1 MSARR
6 RHRPRRA
13 PLALA
18 ALLAVVT
25 ALAAASCGDDAQP
38 GAPAASA
45 ADGSTLRATFV
56 DRDGDGTL
64 ERGPGE
70 PLRDR
75 TDLGPRTA
83 PGRALGTLGIVSD
96 VHIRD
101 EESPARPVF
110 LDRLGPP
117 FSAVFR
123 PQEALTLQVLTAAVR
138 ALDAAHPDAVVDG
151 GDLIDNAQA
160 NEMAQAKRVLDGGI
174 VRPDTGAPG
183 YDGVQ
188 RASDPDPAYYRPDVD
203 PPRHP
208 GLLAQAQRPFRSPGL
223 RAPWYPVAGNHD
235 LLVAG
240 ELARTPRTNA
250 VAVGGRVLVKPDPSL
265 RVGRTERDLDAQTID
280 RLLRRGLP
288 GTTAPVAADPRRR
301 ELTPRGAIA
310 ALKPGTG
317 ARLHYTFDL
326 GPRVRGIVLD
336 TVQRSKGA
344 HGAIT
349 PGEVAFLRE
358 ALRRAGDRWVLVFSH
373 QPLSGFAEAAPV
385 RALLDADPRVLAA
398 IAGDTHHNR
407 ITPRPTAAGGYWQ
420 ITTSALADFPQQA
433 RMLRVRETAGG
444 GAVLET
450 WMLDTAPDPLAD
462 TARALAY
469 LDAQGGRPDHD
480 AGGRLD
486 RNVRLYRAAPRR

>member
-1 MSARR
+1 MS
-6 RHRPRRA
+6 RRA
-13 PLALA
+13 RTA
-18 ALLAVVT
+18 AVVT
-25 ALAAASCGDDAQP
+25 ALAVASGALVGACGGDDAARRP
-38 GAPAASA
+38 SGAAAG
-45 ADGSTLRATFV
+45 DGSTLRATFA
-56 DRDGDGTL
+56 DPDGDGVL

-75 TDLGPRTA
+75 S
-83 PGRALGTLGIVSD
+83 ALGAAARPGQVLGTVGIVTD
-96 VHIRD
+96 VHVRD
-101 EESPARPVF
+101 EESPARPTF

-123 PQEALTLQVLTAAVR
+123 PQEALTLQVLTAAIR
-138 ALDAAHPDAVVDG
+138 SLDAARPDAIVEN

-160 NEMAQAKRVLDGGI
+160 NEMAAAKRALGGG
-174 VRPDTGAPG
+174 VVNPDSGAPG

-188 RASDPDPAYYRPDVD
+188 AASDPDPAYYRPAVD

-208 GLLAQAQRPFRSPGL
+208 GLLARAQRPFRSPGL

-250 VAVGGRVLVKPDPSL
+250 VAVGDRMLVKPDASL
-265 RVGRTERDLDAQTID
+265 RVGRTERDLNATTID
-280 RLLRRGLP
+280 RLLGRGLP
-288 GTTAPVAADPRRR
+288 GETTRVAPDPARR
-301 ELTPRGAIA
+301 ELTPDQAIRALRPGAG
-310 ALKPGTG
+310 K
-317 ARLHYTFDL
+317 RLHYTFDV

-336 TVQRSKGA
+336 TVQREKGA
-344 HGAIT
+344 HGAVT
-349 PGEVAFLRE
+349 PGEIAFLRD
-358 ALRRAGDRWVLVFSH
+358 ALRRAGDRWVLVFTH
-373 QPLSGFAEAAPV
+373 QPLGGFAEGAPLQ
-385 RALLDADPRVLAA
+385 ALLDADPRVLAA

-433 RMLRVRETAGG
+433 RMLRVRATPGG

-462 TARALAY
+462 TARALAF
-469 LDAQGGRPDHD
+469 LDAQGGRPDRD

>member
-1 MSARR
+1 M
-6 RHRPRRA
+6 RRA
-13 PLALA
+13 ALIA
-18 ALLAVVT
+18 TVALLV
-25 ALAAASCGDDAQP
+25 AACGGDA
-38 GAPAASA
+38 GTTRAPAAGA

-56 DRDGDGTL
+56 DRAGDGTL

-70 PLRDR
+70 PLRGR
-75 TDLGPRTA
+75 TDLGPAAA
-83 PGRALGTLGIVSD
+83 PGPVLGSVGIVTD

-101 EESPARPVF
+101 EESPARPAF

-117 FSAVFR
+117 FSATFR

-138 ALDAAHPDAVVDG
+138 ALDAARPTAVVDN

-160 NEMAQAKRVLDGGI
+160 NEMAAAKRVLDGGL
-174 VRPDTGAPG
+174 VRPDSGAPG

-188 RASDPDPAYYRPDVD
+188 RAGDPDPAYYRPDVD

-208 GLLAQAQRPFRSPGL
+208 GLLDRAERPFRSPGL

-240 ELARTPRTNA
+240 ELARTARTNA
-250 VAVGGRVLVKPDPSL
+250 VALGDRVLVRPDPSL
-265 RVGRTERDLDAQTID
+265 RVGRTEQALNAQTID
-280 RLLRRGLP
+280 RLLRNGLP
-288 GTTAPVAADPRRR
+288 GTTRHVAPDPERR
-301 ELTPRGAIA
+301 ELTPRQAAA
-310 ALKPGTG
+310 ALRAGTG
-317 ARLHYTFDL
+317 ARLDYTFDA
-326 GPRVRGIVLD
+326 GPRIHAIVLD
-336 TVQRSKGA
+336 TVARAKGA
-344 HGAIT
+344 GGVVT
-349 PGEVAFLRE
+349 PREVAFLRRQLE
-358 ALRRAGDRWVLVFSH
+358 RAGDRWVLVFTH
-373 QPLSGFAEAAPV
+373 QPLAGLAGAASLQ
-385 RALLDADPRVLAA
+385 RMLDADPRVLAT

-407 ITPRPTAAGGYWQ
+407 ITPRRTAAGGYWQ

-433 RMLRVRETAGG
+433 RMLRVRGTAGG

-469 LDAQGGRPDHD
+469 LDAQGGRPDGN

-486 RNVRLYRAAPRR
+486 RNVRLYRAAPRG

>member
-1 MSARR
+1 MTPRR
-6 RHRPRRA
+6 RH
-13 PLALA
+13 LAVLA
-18 ALLAVVT
+18 ALLAT
-25 ALAAASCGDDAQP
+25 APALAVACGGDRSGGGTVAA
-38 GAPAASA
+38 GAAG
-45 ADGSTLRATFV
+45 GSTLTTTF
-56 DRDGDGTL
+56 DDPDGDGTL
-64 ERGPGE
+64 GRGPGE

-75 TDLGPRTA
+75 TDLGPAAA
-83 PGRALGTLGIVSD
+83 PGRVLGSVGILTD
-96 VHIRD
+96 VHVRD

-138 ALDAAHPDAVVDG
+138 SLDAARPDAVVVN
-151 GDLIDNAQA
+151 GDLVDNAQA
-160 NEMAQAKRVLDGGI
+160 NEMAQARRALDGGL
-174 VRPDTGAPG
+174 VRPDSGAPG
-183 YDGVQ
+183 YGGVQ
-188 RASDPDPAYYRPDVD
+188 RADDPDPAYYRPDVD

-208 GLLAQAQRPFRSPGL
+208 GLLARAQRPFRSPGL

-250 VAVGGRVLVKPDPSL
+250 VAVGDRVLVKPDPSL
-265 RVGRTERDLDAQTID
+265 RVGRSERDLSAATID
-280 RLLRRGLP
+280 DLLRTGLP
-288 GTTAPVAADPRRR
+288 GETAPVAPDPARR
-301 ELTPRGAIA
+301 ELTPVQAVA
-310 ALKPGTG
+310 ALRPGTG
-317 ARLHYTFDL
+317 DRLDYAFDV

-336 TVQRSKGA
+336 TVQRAKGA
-344 HGAIT
+344 HGAET
-349 PGEVAFLRE
+349 QREVDFLRRE
-358 ALRRAGDRWVLVFSH
+358 LRRAGDRWVLVFSH
-373 QPLSGFAEAAPV
+373 QPLSGFAEAAPL
-385 RALLDADPRVLAA
+385 RDLIDADPRVLAA

-407 ITPRPTAAGGYWQ
+407 VTPRPTAAGGYWQ

-433 RMLRVRETAGG
+433 RMLRVREAAGG

-450 WMLDTAPDPLAD
+450 SMLDTAPDPLAD
-462 TARALAY
+462 TARALAF

>member
-1 MSARR
+1 MS
-6 RHRPRRA
+6 RA
-13 PLALA
+13 TAIAGVVALA
-18 ALLAVVT
+18 M
-25 ALAAASCGDDAQP
+25 LAAACGGGGDDSP
-38 GAPAASA
+38 GSQAPTAP

-70 PLRDR
+70 PLRTR
-75 TDLGPRTA
+75 TALGPAAA
-83 PGRALGTLGIVSD
+83 PGRVLGSVGIVTD
-96 VHIRD
+96 VHVRD
-101 EESPARPVF
+101 EESPARPAF

-123 PQEALTLQVLTAAVR
+123 PQEALTSQVLTGAVR
-138 ALDAAHPDAVVDG
+138 ALNAAGPDAVVEQ

-160 NEMAQAKRVLDGGI
+160 NEMAAAKRVLDGG
-174 VRPDTGAPG
+174 VVDPNSGAPG

-188 RASDPDPAYYRPDVD
+188 SASDPDPAYYRPDVD

-208 GLLAQAQRPFRSPGL
+208 GLLARAQRRFRSPGL

-240 ELARTPRTNA
+240 ELARTPRTNG
-250 VAVGGRVLVKPDPSL
+250 VAIGDEVLAKPDPSL
-265 RVGRTERDLDAQTID
+265 RVGRSEQDFDAQTVD
-280 RLLRRGLP
+280 ELLRDGLP
-288 GTTAPVAADPRRR
+288 GTTRRIAADPARR
-301 ELTPRGAIA
+301 ELTPREAVQ
-310 ALKPGTG
+310 ALEPGGGT
-317 ARLHYTFDL
+317 RLDYTFDV
-326 GPRVRGIVLD
+326 GPRLRAIVLD
-336 TVQRSKGA
+336 TVQRGKGA
-344 HGAIT
+344 GGVVT
-349 PGEVAFLRE
+349 SREVAFLRRE
-358 ALRRAGDRWVLVFSH
+358 LARAGDRWVLVFTH
-373 QPLSGFAEAAPV
+373 QPLHGLDGAGEL

-398 IAGDTHHNR
+398 LAGDTHRNR
-407 ITPRPTAAGGYWQ
+407 IDPHPTAAGGYWE

-433 RMLRVRETAGG
+433 RMLRVRETARG
-444 GAVLET
+444 GAVVET
-450 WMLDTAPDPLAD
+450 WMVDTAPDPLAD

>member
-1 MSARR
+1 M
-6 RHRPRRA
+6 RRA
-13 PLALA
+13 ASIVA
-18 ALLAVVT
+18 ATALLASACGGGDT
-25 ALAAASCGDDAQP
+25 AP
-38 GAPAASA
+38 GTPTAGAGL
-45 ADGSTLRATFV
+45 DGSTLRATFV

-64 ERGPGE
+64 ERGPAE

-75 TDLGPRTA
+75 TDVAPAAR
-83 PGRALGTLGIVSD
+83 PGRVLGTLGIVTD
-96 VHIRD
+96 AHIRD
-101 EESPARPVF
+101 EESPARPTF

-138 ALDAAHPDAVVDG
+138 ALDAARPDAVVVN

-160 NEMAQAKRVLDGGI
+160 NEMAQAKRALNGGL
-174 VRPDTGAPG
+174 VHPDTGARG

-208 GLLAQAQRPFRSPGL
+208 GLLAQAERPFRSPGL

-240 ELARTPRTNA
+240 ELARTPRTDA
-250 VAVGGRVLVKPDPSL
+250 VARGDRVLLDPDPSL
-265 RVGRTERDLDAQTID
+265 RVGRTERELSAQTID
-280 RLLRRGLP
+280 RLLRDGLP
-288 GTTAPVAADPRRR
+288 GKTARVAPDPARR
-301 ELTPRGAIA
+301 ELTPRQAVA
-310 ALKPGTG
+310 ALRPGTG
-317 ARLHYTFDL
+317 PRLDYGFDL

-336 TVQRSKGA
+336 TVRRTKGA
-344 HGAIT
+344 GGVVT
-349 PGEVAFLRE
+349 PREVALLRRE
-358 ALRRAGDRWVLVFSH
+358 LARAGDRWVLVFTH
-373 QPLSGFAEAAPV
+373 QPLGRVDGGA
-385 RALLDADPRVLAA
+385 ALLRLLDRDPRVLAA

-407 ITPRPTAAGGYWQ
+407 IAPRRTAAGGYWL

-433 RMLRVRETAGG
+433 RMLRVREAPGG

-450 WMLDTAPDPLAD
+450 WMLDTAPDRLAD

-469 LDAQGGRPDHD
+469 LDAQGGRPDRD

-486 RNVRLYRAAPRR
+486 RNVRLYHGPPVR

>member
-1 MSARR
+1 M
-6 RHRPRRA
+6 RRA
-13 PLALA
+13 VLIATVAVLVA
-18 ALLAVVT
+18 A
-25 ALAAASCGDDAQP
+25 CGGGDDRARAP
-38 GAPAASA
+38 GTAA
-45 ADGSTLRATFV
+45 ADGSTLRTTFV

-70 PLRDR
+70 PLRAR
-75 TDLGPRTA
+75 TDLGPAAA
-83 PGRALGTLGIVSD
+83 PGRVLGSVGIVTD

-101 EESPARPVF
+101 VESPARPVF

-117 FSAVFR
+117 FSATFR

-138 ALDAAHPDAVVDG
+138 SLDAARPDAVVEN

-160 NEMAQAKRVLDGGI
+160 NEMAGAKRVLDGGV
-174 VRPDTGAPG
+174 VRPDSGAAG

-208 GLLAQAQRPFRSPGL
+208 GLLARAERPFRSPGL

-240 ELARTPRTNA
+240 ELARTARTNA
-250 VAVGGRVLVKPDPSL
+250 VAVSDRVLVRPDPSL
-265 RVGRTERDLDAQTID
+265 RVGRTEQDLNAQTID
-280 RLLRRGLP
+280 RLLRNGLP
-288 GTTAPVAADPRRR
+288 GTTRRVAPDPARR
-301 ELTPRGAIA
+301 ELSPREAVT

-317 ARLHYTFDL
+317 ARLDYAFDV
-326 GPRVRGIVLD
+326 GARIHAIVLD
-336 TVQRSKGA
+336 TVQRAKGA
-344 HGAIT
+344 GGVVT
-349 PGEVAFLRE
+349 PREVAFLRRE
-358 ALRRAGDRWVLVFSH
+358 LARAGDRWVLVFTH
-373 QPLSGFAEAAPV
+373 QPLAGLAGAASLES
-385 RALLDADPRVLAA
+385 ALDADPRVLAT
-398 IAGDTHHNR
+398 IAGDTHHNK
-407 ITPRPTAAGGYWQ
+407 ITPRRTAAGGYWQ

-469 LDAQGGRPDHD
+469 LDAQGGRPDHN

-486 RNVRLYRAAPRR
+486 RNARLYRAPPQG

>member
-1 MSARR
+1 MTPRR
-6 RHRPRRA
+6 R
-13 PLALA
+13 PLAALA
-18 ALLAVVT
+18 ALLVAVPTIAV
-25 ALAAASCGDDAQP
+25 ACGDDGPRGRTA
-38 GAPAASA
+38 APAV
-45 ADGSTLRATFV
+45 DGSTLSATFT
-56 DRDGDGTL
+56 DPDGDGTL
-64 ERGPGE
+64 GRGPGE
-70 PLRDR
+70 PLRAR
-75 TDLGPRTA
+75 TDLAPA
-83 PGRALGTLGIVSD
+83 APPGRVLGSVGILTDAHV
-96 VHIRD
+96 RD
-101 EESPARPVF
+101 EESPARPAF

-123 PQEALTLQVLTAAVR
+123 PQEALSLQVLTAAVR
-138 ALDAAHPDAVVDG
+138 SLDAARPDAVVVN

-160 NEMAQAKRVLDGGI
+160 DEMAQARRALDGGL
-174 VRPDTGAPG
+174 VRPDSGAPG
-183 YDGVQ
+183 YGGVQ

-208 GLLAQAQRPFRSPGL
+208 GLLGRAQRPFRSPGL

-240 ELARTPRTNA
+240 ELARTARTNA
-250 VAVGGRVLVKPDPSL
+250 VAVGDRVLVKPDPSL
-265 RVGRTERDLDAQTID
+265 RVGRSERDLSAGTID
-280 RLLRRGLP
+280 DLLRAGLP
-288 GTTAPVAADPRRR
+288 GETAPVAPDPARR
-301 ELTPRGAIA
+301 ELTPAQAVA
-310 ALKPGTG
+310 ALKPGAG
-317 ARLHYTFDL
+317 DRLDYAFDL

-336 TVQRSKGA
+336 TVQREKGA
-344 HGAIT
+344 HGAVT
-349 PGEVAFLRE
+349 QREVDVLRRE
-358 ALRRAGDRWVLVFSH
+358 LRRAGDRWILVFTH
-373 QPLSGFAEAAPV
+373 QPLAGFAEAAPL
-385 RALLDADPRVLAA
+385 RDLLDADPRVLAA

>member
-1 MSARR
+1 M
-6 RHRPRRA
+6 RRA
-13 PLALA
+13 ALIA
-18 ALLAVVT
+18 TVALLV
-25 ALAAASCGDDAQP
+25 AACGGDD
-38 GAPAASA
+38 GTTRTPAAGA

-56 DRDGDGTL
+56 DRNGDGTL

-70 PLRDR
+70 PLRAR
-75 TDLGPRTA
+75 TDLGPA
-83 PGRALGTLGIVSD
+83 AAAGRVLGSVGVVTD

-101 EESPARPVF
+101 EESPARPAF

-123 PQEALTLQVLTAAVR
+123 PQEALSLQVLTAAVR
-138 ALDAAHPDAVVDG
+138 AIDAADPTAVVEN

-160 NEMAQAKRVLDGGI
+160 NEMVAAKRVLDGGL
-174 VRPDTGAPG
+174 VRPDTGPPG
-183 YDGVQ
+183 YDGLQ

-208 GLLAQAQRPFRSPGL
+208 GLIARAQRAFRSPGL

-250 VAVGGRVLVKPDPSL
+250 VAVGDRVLVQPDPSL
-265 RVGRTERDLDAQTID
+265 RVARSEQALNAQTID
-280 RLLRRGLP
+280 RLLRNGLP
-288 GTTAPVAADPRRR
+288 GTTRHVAPDPARR
-301 ELTPRGAIA
+301 ELTPRRAVA
-310 ALKPGTG
+310 ALR
-317 ARLHYTFDL
+317 ART
-326 GPRVRGIVLD
+326 GPRLDYAFDVGPRIRAIVLD
-336 TVQRSKGA
+336 TVQRAKGA
-344 HGAIT
+344 GGVVT
-349 PGEVAFLRE
+349 PREAAFLRHE
-358 ALRRAGDRWVLVFSH
+358 LTRAGDRWVLVFTH
-373 QPLSGFAEAAPV
+373 QPLAGLDGAAELR
-385 RALLDADPRVLAA
+385 RALDADPRVLAT
-398 IAGDTHHNR
+398 IAGDTHHNK
-407 ITPRPTAAGGYWQ
+407 ITSRRTAAGGYWQ

-433 RMLRVRETAGG
+433 RMLRVRATAGG

-469 LDAQGGRPDHD
+469 LDAQGGRPDGN

-486 RNVRLYRAAPRR
+486 RNVRLYRAAPRG

>member
-1 MSARR
+1 M
-6 RHRPRRA
+6 RRA
-13 PLALA
+13 ALIA
-18 ALLAVVT
+18 TVALLV
-25 ALAAASCGDDAQP
+25 AACGGDDGTTRP
-38 GAPAASA
+38 PAAGA
-45 ADGSTLRATFV
+45 AHGSTLRATFV
-56 DRDGDGTL
+56 DRNGDGTL

-70 PLRDR
+70 PLRAR
-75 TDLGPRTA
+75 TDLGPA
-83 PGRALGTLGIVSD
+83 AAAGPVLGSVGIVTD

-101 EESPARPVF
+101 EESPARPAF

-123 PQEALTLQVLTAAVR
+123 PQEALSLQVLTAAVR
-138 ALDAAHPDAVVDG
+138 AIDAADPTAVVEN

-160 NEMAQAKRVLDGGI
+160 NEMVAAKRVLDGGL

-208 GLLAQAQRPFRSPGL
+208 GLIARAQRAFRSPGL

-240 ELARTPRTNA
+240 ELARTARTNA
-250 VAVGGRVLVKPDPSL
+250 VAVGDRVLMQPDPSL
-265 RVGRTERDLDAQTID
+265 RVARSEQALNAQTID
-280 RLLRRGLP
+280 RLLRNGLP
-288 GTTAPVAADPRRR
+288 GTTRHVAPDPARR
-301 ELTPRGAIA
+301 ELTPRRAVA
-310 ALKPGTG
+310 ALRARTG
-317 ARLHYTFDL
+317 PRLDYAFDL
-326 GPRVRGIVLD
+326 GPRIRAIVLD
-336 TVQRSKGA
+336 TVQRAKGA
-344 HGAIT
+344 GGVVT
-349 PGEVAFLRE
+349 PREAAFLRHE
-358 ALRRAGDRWVLVFSH
+358 LTRAGDRWVLVFTH
-373 QPLSGFAEAAPV
+373 QPLAGLDGAAELR
-385 RALLDADPRVLAA
+385 RALDTDPRVLAT
-398 IAGDTHHNR
+398 IAGDTHHNK
-407 ITPRPTAAGGYWQ
+407 ITSRRTAAGGYWQ

-433 RMLRVRETAGG
+433 RMLRVRATAGG

-469 LDAQGGRPDHD
+469 LDAQGGRPDGN

-486 RNVRLYRAAPRR
+486 RNVRLYRAAPRG

>member
-1 MSARR
+1 MTRTRIAVLLTTC
-6 RHRPRRA
+6 A
-13 PLALA
+13 VA
-18 ALLAVVT
+18 AGTLV
-25 ALAAASCGDDAQP
+25 AACGNDDAAP
-38 GAPAASA
+38 GAAA
-45 ADGSTLRATFV
+45 ADGSTLGATFV
-56 DRDGDGTL
+56 DPDGDGTL

-75 TDLGPRTA
+75 TDLAPAAT
-83 PGRALGTLGIVSD
+83 PGRVLGSLGILTD
-96 VHIRD
+96 VHVRD

-138 ALDAAHPDAVVDG
+138 SLDAARPDAVVVN

-160 NEMAQAKRVLDGGI
+160 NEMAGAKRALDGGL
-174 VRPDTGAPG
+174 VDPDSGAPG

-188 RASDPDPAYYRPDVD
+188 RATDPDPAYYRPDVD

-208 GLLAQAQRPFRSPGL
+208 GLLARAERPFRSPGL

-240 ELARTPRTNA
+240 ELARTPETNA
-250 VAVGGRVLVKPDPSL
+250 VATGDRVLVKPDPSL
-265 RVGRTERDLDAQTID
+265 RVGRTERALNARTID
-280 RLLRRGLP
+280 DLLRSGLP
-288 GTTAPVAADPRRR
+288 GETAPVAPDPARR
-301 ELTPRGAIA
+301 ELTPAQAVA
-310 ALKPGTG
+310 ALRPGTTG
-317 ARLHYTFDL
+317 RLDYTFDL

-336 TVQRSKGA
+336 TVQRAKGA
-344 HGAIT
+344 HGVVT
-349 PGEVAFLRE
+349 PREVAFLRDE
-358 ALRRAGDRWVLVFSH
+358 LRRAGDRWVLVFTH
-373 QPLSGFAEAAPV
+373 QPLGGFAEGAPLQ
-385 RALLDADPRVLAA
+385 ALLDADPRVLAA

-420 ITTSALADFPQQA
+420 ITTSALADFPQQT

-462 TARALAY
+462 TARALAF

-480 AGGRLD
+480 AGTRLD

>member
-1 MSARR
+1 MI
-6 RHRPRRA
+6 RRA
-13 PLALA
+13 RIA
-18 ALLAVVT
+18 AGLVTLAV
-25 ALAAASCGDDAQP
+25 AAGTLVAACGNDDPGPAPSASA
-38 GAPAASA
+38 A
-45 ADGSTLRATFV
+45 ADGSTLRATFA
-56 DRDGDGTL
+56 DPDGDGVL

-75 TDLGPRTA
+75 TALGPAAR
-83 PGRALGTLGIVSD
+83 PGRVLASVGILTD
-96 VHIRD
+96 VHVRD
-101 EESPARPVF
+101 EESPARPTF

-138 ALDAAHPDAVVDG
+138 SLDAARPDAVVEN

-160 NEMAQAKRVLDGGI
+160 NEMAAAKRALDGGI
-174 VRPDTGAPG
+174 VNPNSGAPG
-183 YDGVQ
+183 YQGVQ
-188 RASDPDPAYYRPDVD
+188 SASDPDPAYYRPDVD

-208 GLLAQAQRPFRSPGL
+208 GLLDRAQGSFRSPGL

-250 VAVGGRVLVKPDPSL
+250 VAVGDRMLVKPDPSL
-265 RVGRTERDLDAQTID
+265 RVGRTERDLNATTID
-280 RLLRRGLP
+280 RVLRSGLP
-288 GTTAPVAADPRRR
+288 GETTRIAPDPARR
-301 ELTPRGAIA
+301 ELTPAQAVA
-310 ALKPGTG
+310 ALRPGTTG
-317 ARLHYTFDL
+317 RLDYTFDA

-336 TVQRSKGA
+336 TVQREKGA
-344 HGAIT
+344 HGAVT
-349 PGEVAFLRE
+349 PEEVAFLRRE
-358 ALRRAGDRWVLVFSH
+358 LRRAGDRWVLVFTH
-373 QPLSGFAEAAPV
+373 QPLGSFAESAPLQ
-385 RALLDADPRVLAA
+385 ALLDADPRVLAA

-407 ITPRPTAAGGYWQ
+407 ISPRPTAAGGYWQ

-433 RMLRVRETAGG
+433 RMLRVRETPGG

-462 TARALAY
+462 TARALAF

>member
-1 MSARR
+1 MTRTRIAVLLT
-6 RHRPRRA
+6 A
-13 PLALA
+13 CAVAAGALVA
-18 ALLAVVT
+18 ACGND
-25 ALAAASCGDDAQP
+25 AAAP
-38 GAPAASA
+38 GAAA

-56 DRDGDGTL
+56 DPDGDGTL
-64 ERGPGE
+64 QRGPGE
-70 PLRDR
+70 ALRDR
-75 TDLGPRTA
+75 TDLA
-83 PGRALGTLGIVSD
+83 PAATPSRVLGSLGILTD
-96 VHIRD
+96 VHVRD

-138 ALDAAHPDAVVDG
+138 SLDAARPDAVVVN

-160 NEMAQAKRVLDGGI
+160 NEMAGAKRALDGGL
-174 VRPDTGAPG
+174 VDPDSGAPG

-208 GLLAQAQRPFRSPGL
+208 GLLARAERPFRSPGL

-240 ELARTPRTNA
+240 ELARTPETNA
-250 VAVGGRVLVKPDPSL
+250 VATGDRVLVKPDPSL
-265 RVGRTERDLDAQTID
+265 RVGRTEQDLNAATID
-280 RLLRRGLP
+280 RLLRSGLP
-288 GTTAPVAADPRRR
+288 GETAPVAPDPARR
-301 ELTPRGAIA
+301 ELTPAQAVA
-310 ALKPGTG
+310 ALRPGTTG
-317 ARLHYTFDL
+317 RLDYTFDL
-326 GPRVRGIVLD
+326 GRRVRGIVLD
-336 TVQRSKGA
+336 TVQRAKGA
-344 HGAIT
+344 HGVVT
-349 PGEVAFLRE
+349 RREVAFLRDQ
-358 ALRRAGDRWVLVFSH
+358 LRRAGDRWVLVFTH
-373 QPLSGFAEAAPV
+373 QPLGGFAEGAQLQ
-385 RALLDADPRVLAA
+385 ALLDADPRVLAA

-407 ITPRPTAAGGYWQ
+407 ITPRPTAACGYWQ

-433 RMLRVRETAGG
+433 RMLRVRETPGG